1 MHMNDMVR
9 MILMAGCGA
18 GSFAPCVIIMM
29 AVAPRR
35 RSWQVLMYGR
45 LPHGM
50 LPYSA
55 QGHMS
60 LPIGL
65 YAIACGVV
73 CFSTQ
78 RAMLLP
84 VAYDAIDPKFM
95 LIGRFVYKNLCC
107 VHSFHVISLA

>member
-29 AVAPRR
+29 AVALRR
-35 RSWQVLMYGR
+35 RSWQVLMLRPFASWHLFYSTQGR
-45 LPHGM
+45 
-50 LPYSA
+50 
-55 QGHMS
+55 MS

-73 CFSTQ
+73 CFSTLG
-78 RAMLLP
+78 AMLRP

>member
-18 GSFAPCVIIMM
+18 GSFAPYYDGSGTTPPV
-29 AVAPRR
+29 VASPYVRPFA
-35 RSWQVLMYGR
+35 SWHISYSTQGR
-45 LPHGM
+45 
-50 LPYSA
+50 
-55 QGHMS
+55 MS

-73 CFSTQ
+73 CFFTLG
-78 RAMLLP
+78 AMLLP